1 MQIIKENLEISS
13 QDGIDGMETQYL
25 TTKKKRKH
33 KYKPGES
40 LLQIQHQ

>member
-25 TTKKKRKH
+25 TTKKKK
-33 KYKPGES
+33 ET
-40 LLQIQHQ
+40 